1 MASKGKGDSLT
12 FGGWTTTKGLLTIGL
27 FLALAFI
34 AEFFMISF
42 FAGSGLTETY
52 ALPVSPLFHILPL
65 AVIVVLVSSWMYVT
79 NHIVTRPHKTS
90 PVKVSKNRRR
100 HQKRAS
106 KSVFSKI
113 SSIFS
118 SSSVSSAPQRRSF
131 DRLALESTVTV
142 LTVFLLA
149 IILLA
154 VLLYPNIFTKFAV
167 GFYSETSALQGFMK
181 AFGDVMVSVARVF
194 DGVAPGF
201 RSVFEGIVST
211 NLPSLASGD
220 ILWRYVLCQNVA
232 AWVSA
237 FAALVYVKG
246 FSNPYHSRK

>member
-1 MASKGKGDSLT
+1 MASKLKRDKST

-65 AVIVVLVSSWMYVT
+65 AVILVLVSSWMYLT
-79 NHIVTRPHKTS
+79 NHIVTRPHRTT
-90 PVKVSKNRRR
+90 PVKVPKARRR
-100 HQKRAS
+100 HSRKTS

-118 SSSVSSAPQRRSF
+118 SSGVSAPQRLSF

-149 IILLA
+149 AILLA
-154 VLLYPNIFTKFAV
+154 VIVYPNVFTRFAV
-167 GFYSETSALQGFMK
+167 GFYSETSALQGFMQSL
-181 AFGDVMVSVARVF
+181 GDAVVSVARVF

-201 RSVFEGIVST
+201 RSGFEGIVSA
-211 NLPSLASGD
+211 NLSSLTSGD
-220 ILWRYVLCQNVA
+220 IVWRYVLCQNVA

-237 FAALVYVKG
+237 FAVLAYVKN
-246 FSNPYHSRK
+246 FSNPYRNRK